1 MISRKI
7 RPERRFK
14 YSNYL
19 NKKFYDLK
27 NFTKEIRKEYGLFIV
42 FAFLSC
48 VLPIIYCL
56 LASLIKPN
64 GSQAVMGMG
73 HVMPF
78 LLAFVQISFSISMII
93 LTKIKHKKEFSQQ
106 KIIVSSIWLSIF
118 LGFAF
123 IITYVL
129 SSFTYMYF
137 SNNRPNTQDML
148 KYGLDFIWWTIP
160 FIFLFPLFT
169 TSMFIIK
176 KDNTLIALW
185 TVVFL
190 FGLSILLSYVFA
202 IILNLKIIGLAI
214 GLSISMIILII
225 CNFAY
230 IKRHLQIQFKIRF
243 KEVLSIDSWIIKN
256 VFQESMAWVSLSLFK
271 GIAIIC
277 LSFTIPNVIN
287 DFVPLPYQMSRVI
300 WFNMMYFIPCIG
312 VGISEQIRY
321 HYQTYHAKE
330 SNEVCQL
337 QHTKNKDWKV
347 LIWTLVITTFIAISS
362 IFIIQPLN
370 YLYSVNDQ
378 NNFNGTMPVIEG
390 WGVPTLPPTQIIN
403 FNELKN
409 LNLTPLP
416 EFGSNNAIN
425 LIKFTNWVKEQIQ
438 NNPTFKD
445 DLNSLIKWYEWL
457 NQTNSEGISILSF
470 LQDKYQINFWQ
481 EISNLIQDP
490 NSVSTNFTLALKN
503 SLNYIVHLWLYS
515 STSDIVTDAF
525 LLLRPMINYHNLLD
539 SNENIASVLIN
550 NPIKDVLISLFLKVN
565 SFNAKAMIYVSVYG
579 IFNAIWSILIQINQ
593 RNNKKGIPLWLLI
606 LVYAVCVGFLVTF
619 GTLFAVTLT
628 DVLQNN
634 NPFMYLDAWTFP
646 LIVISFLVI
655 IYLIIK
661 TIKSYKNV
669 T

>member
-1 MISRKI
+1 MNNIKI

-19 NKKFYDLK
+19 NKKFFDLK
-27 NFTKEIRKEYGLFIV
+27 NFTKEIRKEYELFIV

-78 LLAFVQISFSISMII
+78 LLAFVQISFSISMIV
-93 LTKIKHKKEFSQQ
+93 LTKVKHKKEFSQQ

-118 LGFAF
+118 LGLIF
-123 IITYVL
+123 IITYIL

-148 KYGLDFIWWTIP
+148 RYGLDFIWWTIP

-176 KDNTLIALW
+176 KDNTLVALW
-185 TVVFL
+185 SVFFL
-190 FGLSILLSYVFA
+190 FSIATLLSFIFG
-202 IILNLKIIGLAI
+202 IILKLKIIGLAI
-214 GLSISMIILII
+214 GLSIAVLILII
-225 CNFAY
+225 SNFIY
-230 IKRHLQIQFKIRF
+230 IKRHLQISFSISF
-243 KEVLSIDSWIIKN
+243 KEIVSIDSWIVKN
-256 VFQESMAWVSLSLFK
+256 IFRESMAWVSLSIFK
-271 GIAIIC
+271 GVAIIC

-312 VGISEQIRY
+312 IGVSEQIRY
-321 HYQTYHAKE
+321 HYQAYHAQD
-330 SNEVCQL
+330 SNDICQL
-337 QHTKNKDWKV
+337 SHTKSKDRKV
-347 LIWTLVITTFIAISS
+347 IIITFIVTIIIAIGT
-362 IFIIQPLN
+362 IFMIQPLN
-370 YLYSVNDQ
+370 YLYTINDL
-378 NNFNGTMPVIEG
+378 NNFNGSMPVIEG
-390 WGVPTLPPTQIIN
+390 WGTPTLPPTKIIN

-416 EFGSNNAIN
+416 EFGNNNIIN
-425 LIKFTNWVKEQIQ
+425 LIKFTTWVNEQIK

-445 DLNSLIKWYEWL
+445 DLNSLIKWIEWI
-457 NQTNSEGISILSF
+457 NQKNNENISIIDF
-470 LQDKYQINFWQ
+470 LQNKYQINFWQ
-481 EISNLIQDP
+481 EISNMFQDP
-490 NSVSTNFTLALKN
+490 NNISNNFALALKN

-515 STSDIVTDAF
+515 STSDIVSDSF

-539 SNENIASVLIN
+539 GNENLAMILIN

-565 SFNAKAMIYVSVYG
+565 SFNAKAMIYVSIYG

-606 LVYAVCVGFLVTF
+606 LVYAFCVGFLVSF

-628 DVLQNN
+628 NVLQNN

-661 TIKSYKNV
+661 TLKSYKNII
-669 T
+669 

>member
-1 MISRKI
+1 MNIKKI

-19 NKKFYDLK
+19 NKKIFNLK
-27 NFTKEIRKEYGLFIV
+27 VFTKEIKKEYELFIV
-42 FAFLSC
+42 FAVLSC
-48 VLPIIYCL
+48 ALPIIYCL

-93 LTKIKHKKEFSQQ
+93 LTKVKHKKEFSQR
-106 KIIVSSIWLSIF
+106 KIIISSIWLSIF

-123 IITYVL
+123 VIAYAL
-129 SSFTYMYF
+129 SSFVYMYF

-148 KYGLDFIWWTIP
+148 IYGLDFTWWTIP

-176 KDNTLIALW
+176 KDNTLVALF
-185 TVVFL
+185 TVFLL
-190 FGLSILLSYVFA
+190 FGLSSLLSYVLG
-202 IILNLKIIGLAI
+202 ILLDLKIIGLAI
-214 GLSISMIILII
+214 GLSIAMLILILI
-225 CNFAY
+225 NFSY
-230 IKRHLQIQFKIRF
+230 IKKRMQIRF
-243 KEVLSIDSWIIKN
+243 YVPFKQIVSIDSWIIKN
-256 VFQESMAWVSLSLFK
+256 IFQESMAWVSLSIFK
-271 GIAIIC
+271 GVAIIC

-312 VGISEQIRY
+312 IGVSEQIRY
-321 HYQTYHAKE
+321 HYQTFHAKE
-330 SNEVCQL
+330 SLDECPIS
-337 QHTKNKDWKV
+337 HTKNKDWKV
-347 LIWTLVITTFIAISS
+347 LLWTLFITLIIAVGA
-362 IFIIQPLN
+362 IFMIQPLN
-370 YLYSVNDQ
+370 YLYTINDANHF
-378 NNFNGTMPVIEG
+378 NNTMPVIEG
-390 WGVPTLPPTQIIN
+390 WGTPTLPPTKLID

-416 EFGSNNAIN
+416 EFGNNNIIN
-425 LIKFTNWVKEQIQ
+425 LINFTNWINLQIQ
-438 NNPTFKD
+438 NNPSFKD
-445 DLNSLIKWYEWL
+445 DLSSLIKWYEWI
-457 NQTNSEGISILSF
+457 NQTNSEGVSILNF
-470 LQDKYQINFWQ
+470 LQNKYQINFWT
-481 EISNLIQDP
+481 EISNMIKDP
-490 NSVSTNFTLALKN
+490 NSVSPNFTLALKN

-515 STSDIVTDAF
+515 STSDVVTDAF

-539 SNENIASVLIN
+539 GNDNIAMVLIN
-550 NPIKDVLISLFLKVN
+550 NPIKEVLISLFLKVN

-606 LVYAVCVGFLVTF
+606 LVYAICVGFLVTF

-628 DVLQNN
+628 DVLKDN

-646 LIVISFLVI
+646 LIVISFAVI

-661 TIKSYKNV
+661 TVKSYKNII
-669 T
+669 